1 RFAFPLQGHHRR
13 PQGDHHEEGTGV
25 SVLLHRETIDDHAA
39 DQRSQRDT
47 QMQDGVVQALLN
59 LGGLGRQLNEMALDR
74 WGDRPAQH
82 TPDDQDDPKGHRYLC
97 RVRDEQQTHDQK
109 RRRGQQRGPGTELV
123 GQRPRNTTTG
133 HGGSPVDEVHQ
144 GDDHTTEPHRGAHE
158 RRQVPVQGEVAR
170 QEEERGQVGKQHPPA
185 PQGVQL
191 LLQRGGHLGGHLP
204 EEDSHPHH
212 EQQRQHHDE
221 QERAPPTVGVAHAHT
236 DRQTQDDRPADAH
249 DDEPDRP
256 PPIGGFG
263 DVCRQRQTQHGQ
275 QCATRGGNDPS
286 QQQNQVRRT
295 EDRDEVP
302 GDENK
307 EGDQGHPLTVRMP
320 GQVQKD
326 GPTDPEHDRE
336 DRDQQA
342 GTPHTH
348 TQIQRDQIQDPAD
361 DQLHHAHHEGDRRE
375 QVHTLVQYG
384 NAPQD

>member
-1 RFAFPLQGHHRR
+1 
-13 PQGDHHEEGTGV
+13 
-25 SVLLHRETIDDHAA
+25 
-39 DQRSQRDT
+39 
-47 QMQDGVVQALLN
+47 
-59 LGGLGRQLNEMALDR
+59 
-74 WGDRPAQH
+74 
-82 TPDDQDDPKGHRYLC
+82 
-97 RVRDEQQTHDQK
+97 
-109 RRRGQQRGPGTELV
+109 
-123 GQRPRNTTTG
+123 
-133 HGGSPVDEVHQ
+133 
-144 GDDHTTEPHRGAHE
+144 
-158 RRQVPVQGEVAR
+158 
-170 QEEERGQVGKQHPPA
+170 
-185 PQGVQL
+185 
-191 LLQRGGHLGGHLP
+191 P
-204 EEDSHPHH
+204 EEDRHPHH

-236 DRQTQDDRPADAH
+236 DRQTQDDRPADTH
-249 DDEPDRP
+249 DDEPDRTP
-256 PPIGGFG
+256 PVGGFG
-263 DVCRQRQTQHGQ
+263 DVRRQRQTQHGQ

-384 NAPQD
+384 NAPQDHLFPRPARSLRLPVWDEDSRSQRVANRSRWFRCTRSVSSRSSGHRYPAATP